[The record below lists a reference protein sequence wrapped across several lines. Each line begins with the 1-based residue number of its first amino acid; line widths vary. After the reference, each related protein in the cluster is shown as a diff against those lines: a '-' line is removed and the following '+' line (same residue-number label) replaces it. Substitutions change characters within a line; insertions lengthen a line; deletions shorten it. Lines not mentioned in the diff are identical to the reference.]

1 MSRSV
6 PDPVYTTPH
15 PHPPAAPF
23 AQPHLPSSSCCLI
36 NKEPQLL
43 PVTSSSN
50 AAICLK
56 PPERTPD
63 FGKVSVTSAM
73 VVTITGPVPRSD
85 LMLMQRFWLP
95 SVWFQGS
102 SRPQHWTGFP
112 SGGQEELDNTTCKC
126 RVVLTPHWKRSDQGE
141 TVDRTEPTNK

>member
-6 PDPVYTTPH
+6 PDPVYTL
-15 PHPPAAPF
+15 PPL
-23 AQPHLPSSSCCLI
+23 HLLSLTCPLALGYLI

-43 PVTSSSN
+43 PVTSSPN

-56 PPERTPD
+56 PPDRAPD

-73 VVTITGPVPRSD
+73 VVATTGPVPRSD
-85 LMLMQRFWLP
+85 LTPMQRLWLP

-102 SRPQHWTGFP
+102 SRPQHRSGFP
-112 SGGQEELDNTTCKC
+112 SGGQEELDNTTWKC
-126 RVVLTPHWKRSDQGE
+126 RVVLTPHWKKSDQGE
-141 TVDRTEPTNK
+141 TGDRTEPTNK